1 MRNLR
6 NKLFIASHLGLGD
19 HILCNGLYRE
29 VTKKYDTCVIPIRK
43 SNSRAMS
50 HMVGDEKKI
59 RLIALPDEYAF
70 SMVISMRNYL
80 QANGYDVLNLGY
92 FGEEFLT
99 SGDVRFDLNFYN
111 QAGLPFS
118 LRWSSFSFE
127 RNLDRENELFDL
139 LGCANG
145 DYLFLHEDV
154 SRGYTIDRQQIDS
167 KLRIIQPDPTKSQF
181 SFFDYQRVIEGASEI
196 HCIESSFAA
205 LIESVG
211 STSPK
216 FAHRYSRPQAS
227 GDYGHE
233 FTYSLDWH
241 ILR

>member
-1 MRNLR
+1 MS

-29 VTKKYDTCVIPIRK
+29 VIKRYDICVIPIKK

-50 HMVGDEKKI
+50 HMLGDEKKI
-59 RLIALPDEYAF
+59 RLIALPDEYAVP
-70 SMVISMRNYL
+70 MVISKRNFL
-80 QANGYDVLNLGY
+80 QNAGYDVLNLGY
-92 FGEEFLT
+92 FGEDFLT
-99 SGDVRFDLNFYN
+99 SGNIRFDVNFYN
-111 QAGLPFS
+111 QARLPFS
-118 LRWSSFSFE
+118 LRWSGFSFE
-127 RNLDRENELFDL
+127 RNLDRENQLFDE
-139 LGCANG
+139 LGCASE

-154 SRGYTIDRQQIDS
+154 SRGYTINRNKIDS

-181 SFFDYQRVIEGASEI
+181 SFFDYQRVIEAASEI

-216 FAHRYSRPQAS
+216 YAHRYSRPQAS

-241 ILR
+241 ILK